1 MVYVFIILTDALCF
15 TIENTLANKTRNVSW
30 KQIIGVIE
38 NIRNFENQRKGS
50 FEWTVSSVT
59 SKHLK
64 YELMMP
70 FATPQIK
77 LYIIRYIYIYYE
89 YISMYQA

>member
-15 TIENTLANKTRNVSW
+15 TIENTLATKTRDVSW

-38 NIRNFENQRKGS
+38 NICN
-50 FEWTVSSVT
+50 FEWTVSSIT
-59 SKHLK
+59 SRHLK
-64 YELMMP
+64 YELMMS

-89 YISMYQA
+89 YISMFQA

>member
-15 TIENTLANKTRNVSW
+15 TIENTLATKTRNVSW